1 MAWDGQKTVFIMLRH
16 WFLLGAVLLTFFFL
30 FVPSV
35 LWLTD
40 RFLRKALEQRLFV
53 VNWHPLWMLMAGV
66 CWLVWA
72 LFNDY

>member
-1 MAWDGQKTVFIMLRH
+1 MLRH

-53 VNWHPLWMLMAGV
+53 VKWHPLWMLMAGV
-66 CWLVWA
+66 CWLVWGF
-72 LFNDY
+72 LSYYG

>member
-1 MAWDGQKTVFIMLRH
+1 MLRH

-53 VNWHPLWMLMAGV
+53 VKLHPLWMLMAGV

>member
-1 MAWDGQKTVFIMLRH
+1 MLRH

-66 CWLVWA
+66 CWLVWGF
-72 LFNDY
+72 LSYYG